1 MNLKYLVYVFS
12 TILVVWAMD
21 CLNINGIFKKN
32 RVMQARVMYF
42 IIALCII
49 YIISHLLFDFIEI
62 SQFN

>member
-49 YIISHLLFDFIEI
+49 YIISRLLFDFIEI